1 MIMMRKKLL
10 MLAAI
15 KRSIIFGI
23 LWIIT
28 ISVSAQSGGWHKK
41 VSPLLHR
48 QVEEQQVA
56 ARRAASGEPT
66 ETFVGA
72 LVKLAE
78 GQNGSVLRREG
89 TILLDSLDGTYI
101 ALLPASRI
109 PAMASSE
116 QVVAIEAHESGKL
129 HMDVTHVTTGADKVQ
144 AGSTVGDKTIPAY
157 TGKGVVVGISD
168 GGFDYTHPMF
178 FDAQGNLRIK
188 KAWDVYAKNSN
199 GYGGIGAIYT
209 TKEEMLAAQGSK
221 DMQHTH
227 GAHVMGI
234 AAGSPWTA
242 KTYGG
247 AEVTYRGLA
256 YEADIVATTAGLYT
270 GDEEIDRANDE
281 KLMAFLYNTEY
292 LETLKANK
300 VNVNHILDIMG
311 LKLAFD
317 YAQEHNMPCVVNCSW
332 GMYFGYADHHDVV
345 DEFISKLLGPGR
357 ILVCSAGNEGSN
369 HIYIEKPANQYEWT
383 PSTMLYSP
391 TASFQIHSE
400 DEFEFD
406 LNMWKENGD
415 SPYVSYT
422 TGENIIKSAE
432 VRDYFDRA
440 ASTPYMQWQW
450 RDKAGNSRDIYLF
463 YSYEKGKTSG
473 YDYSFA
479 LNLPNDYYKDEL
491 AFITLT
497 FRSNS
502 GFKMVGSPNKLMFG
516 DKNEF
521 YNPYTIG
528 WPGTHPQ
535 AVTVGLTSHRN
546 YVTNIAGES
555 TYASGNQS
563 KEGVLVNWSSCGP
576 TLDGRQ
582 KPEVA
587 APGYNI
593 VSARSK
599 LYSGNTE
606 GWNDDNKLVVA
617 RGTYNG
623 EEREVLMLSGTSM
636 ASPVM
641 TGIVALW
648 LQAKPDL
655 TYDEIVATLS
665 RTCKKPQA
673 DLAYPNYGYG
683 YGEVDAYAGLLDI
696 LGVTTAIPTL
706 SQKLAG
712 VSLQG
717 RTLRIEGVTAP
728 TTVNV
733 YTLNGQ
739 KVFSAQTADGI
750 VNLPDL
756 PAAVYAVQCGALG
769 SSLIRM

>member
-1 MIMMRKKLL
+1 MKRTFVIALIGLL
-10 MLAAI
+10 
-15 KRSIIFGI
+15 
-23 LWIIT
+23 T
-28 ISVSAQSGGWHKK
+28 TCSVSAQTRSWSSK
-41 VSPLLHR
+41 VSPLLHK
-48 QVEEQQVA
+48 QVVEQQVS
-56 ARRAASGEPT
+56 ARRAPSGQPIENY
-66 ETFVGA
+66 VGA

-78 GQNGSVLRREG
+78 GQNGNVLRREG

-109 PAMASSE
+109 PAMASSD
-116 QVVAIEAHESGKL
+116 QVVAMEAHEGGKM

-178 FDAQGNLRIK
+178 RDAQGNLRIK
-188 KAWDVYAKNSN
+188 KAWDVFTTNSN
-199 GYGGIGAIYT
+199 GYGGIGTIYT
-209 TKEEMLAAQGSK
+209 TQEEMLAVQGSK
-221 DMQHTH
+221 DIDGTH
-227 GAHVMGI
+227 ATHVMGI

-242 KTYGG
+242 TSYDGTP
-247 AEVTYRGLA
+247 VTYRGLA
-256 YEADIVATTAGLYT
+256 YEADIVAATNGMDT
-270 GDEEIDRANDE
+270 GIKEIDKSLEERL
-281 KLMAFLYNTEY
+281 KAFLYNTEY
-292 LETLKANK
+292 LETLKANSLAI
-300 VNVNHILDIMG
+300 NNILDVMSIKM
-311 LKLAFD
+311 AFD

-332 GMYFGYADHHDVV
+332 GGFRGYADHTNVV

-357 ILVCSAGNEGSN
+357 ILVCSSGNEGDSYL
-369 HIYIEKPANQYEWT
+369 YIEKPANQYEWT
-383 PSTMLYSP
+383 P
-391 TASFQIHSE
+391 TATLNSSDATFQIHSE

-406 LNMWKENGD
+406 LNLWNNGN
-415 SPYVSYT
+415 VSYPEYT
-422 TGENIIKSAE
+422 TGRNPMKSTQ
-432 VRDYFDRA
+432 VRNDFDEA
-440 ASTPYMQWQW
+440 TYLPGIGWTW
-450 RDKAGNSRDIYLF
+450 KDKAGNERDINLF
-463 YSYEKGKTSG
+463 YSYVKSNKSG
-473 YDYSFA
+473 YDYKFI
-479 LNLPNDYYKDEL
+479 LELPTDYYNDEY
-491 AFITLT
+491 AYITLT

-502 GFKMVGSPNKLMFG
+502 GFQMVGSPDKLLFG

-535 AVTVGLTSHRN
+535 AIAVGLTSHRN

-555 TYASGNQS
+555 AYASGNQS

-576 TLDGRQ
+576 TLDGRM
-582 KPEVA
+582 KPDVA

-593 VSARSK
+593 ISARSK
-599 LYSGNTE
+599 LYSVNTE
-606 GWNDDNKLVVA
+606 GWNRDNKKVVA
-617 RGTYNG
+617 RGTYND

-648 LQAKPDL
+648 LQAKPTL
-655 TYDEIVATLS
+655 THDDIIATLS
-665 RTCKKPQA
+665 RTCKKPEPNTT
-673 DLAYPNYGYG
+673 YPNDRYG

-696 LGVTTAIPTL
+696 LGVTTSIPTL

-712 VSLQG
+712 VSLQD
-717 RTLRIEGVTAP
+717 RTLRIEGITEP
-728 TTVNV
+728 TTINV

-750 VNLPDL
+750 VTLPNL
-756 PAAVYAVQCGALG
+756 PAAVYAVQCGTLG

>member
-1 MIMMRKKLL
+1 MKRTFVIALIGLL
-10 MLAAI
+10 
-15 KRSIIFGI
+15 
-23 LWIIT
+23 T
-28 ISVSAQSGGWHKK
+28 TYSVSAQTGGWSSK
-41 VSPLLHR
+41 VSPLLHQ
-48 QVEEQQVA
+48 QVVEQQVA
-56 ARRAASGEPT
+56 ARRATRGEPT
-66 ETFVGA
+66 ETYVGA

-109 PAMASSE
+109 PAMASGE
-116 QVVAIEAHESGKL
+116 QVVAMEAHESGKM

-144 AGSTVGDKTIPAY
+144 AGSTVGGKTIPAY

-209 TKEEMLAAQGSK
+209 TQEEMLAAQGSK
-221 DMQHTH
+221 EMQDTH
-227 GAHVMGI
+227 ATHVMGI
-234 AAGSPWTA
+234 AAGSPWSA
-242 KTYGG
+242 QTYDNNW
-247 AEVTYRGLA
+247 VTYCGLA
-256 YEADIVATTAGLYT
+256 YEADIVAATAGLNT
-270 GDEEIDRANDE
+270 GDAEIDKAMDG
-281 KLMAFLYNTEY
+281 KLMDFLYNSEY

-300 VNVNHILDIMG
+300 LNVNHVLDIMS
-311 LKLAFD
+311 LKIAFD

-345 DEFISKLLGPGR
+345 DEFVSKLLGPGR
-357 ILVCSAGNEGSN
+357 ILVCSAGNDGN
-369 HIYIEKPANQYEWT
+369 KNIYIEKPADQYEWT
-383 PSTMLYSP
+383 PTPILYSFNS
-391 TASFQIHSE
+391 SFQIHSE

-406 LNMWKENGD
+406 LKMWEEYED
-415 SPYVSYT
+415 SPF
-422 TGENIIKSAE
+422 SAYGMSTPLTSAI
-432 VRDYFDRA
+432 VRDDY
-440 ASTPYMQWQW
+440 
-450 RDKAGNSRDIYLF
+450 DKATYYTPGIEWTWKDKKGKEHDLCLF
-463 YSYEKGKTSG
+463 YSYVKGVESG
-473 YDYSFA
+473 YDYSF
-479 LNLPNDYYKDEL
+479 NLVLPEEYYKDEL
-491 AFITLT
+491 AYITLT

-502 GFKMVGSPNKLMFG
+502 SFKMVGRPGILHFG
-516 DKNEF
+516 ESNEF

-535 AVTVGLTSHRN
+535 AVTVGLSSHRN
-546 YVTNIAGES
+546 YATNIAGES
-555 TYASGNQS
+555 TYAYGNQS
-563 KEGVLVNWSSCGP
+563 QEGLLVNWSSCGP
-576 TLDGRQ
+576 TFDDRQ

-593 VSARSK
+593 ISARSK
-599 LYSGNTE
+599 LYSDNTE

-617 RGTYNG
+617 RGTYNN

-655 TYDEIVATLS
+655 TYDEIIATLS
-665 RTCKKPQA
+665 RTCKKPEPNKT
-673 DLAYPNYGYG
+673 YPNNLYG

-712 VSLQG
+712 VTLQDH
-717 RTLRIEGVTAP
+717 TLRIEGITEP
-728 TTVNV
+728 ITVNV

-739 KVFSAQTADGI
+739 KVFTAQTADGI
-750 VNLPDL
+750 VTLPNL
-756 PAAVYAVQCGALG
+756 PAAVYAVQCGTLG

>member
-1 MIMMRKKLL
+1 MKRTFLIALL
-10 MLAAI
+10 GLLTT
-15 KRSIIFGI
+15 G
-23 LWIIT
+23 
-28 ISVSAQSGGWHKK
+28 SVSAQTGGWVSK
-41 VSPLLHR
+41 VSPLLHQ
-48 QVEEQQVA
+48 QVVEQQVA
-56 ARRAASGEPT
+56 ARRVATRAESGEPT
-66 ETFVGA
+66 ETYVGA

-78 GQNGSVLRREG
+78 GQNGSILRREG

-109 PAMASSE
+109 PAMASRE
-116 QVVAIEAHESGKL
+116 QVVAMEAHESGKM
-129 HMDVTHVTTGADKVQ
+129 HMDVTHMTTGADKVQ
-144 AGSTVGDKTIPAY
+144 SGSIVGGKTIPAY

-178 FDAQGNLRIK
+178 RDAQGNLRIK

-209 TKEEMLAAQGSK
+209 TQEEMLAAQGSK

-227 GAHVMGI
+227 ATHVMGI

-242 KTYGG
+242 KTNGD

-256 YEADIVATTAGLYT
+256 YEADIVAATAGLNS
-270 GDEEIDRANDE
+270 GNAEIDKAMDE
-281 KLMAFLYNTEY
+281 KLMAFLYNSEY

-300 VNVNHILDIMG
+300 LNVNHILDIMS
-311 LKLAFD
+311 LKIAFD

-345 DEFISKLLGPGR
+345 DEFISKLTGPGR
-357 ILVCSAGNEGSN
+357 ILVCSAGNDGGN
-369 HIYIEKPANQYEWT
+369 YIYIEKPADQYEWT
-383 PSTMLYSP
+383 PIATLFSP
-391 TASFQIHSE
+391 TSSFQIHSE

-406 LNMWKENGD
+406 LKMWEEYKG
-415 SPYVSYT
+415 SPFVAYGMST
-422 TGENIIKSAE
+422 PLTSAK
-432 VRDYFDRA
+432 VRDYYDNA
-440 ASTPYMQWQW
+440 ASMPSVEWTWK
-450 RDKAGNSRDIYLF
+450 DKNGKEHDLYLF
-463 YSYEKGKTSG
+463 YSYVKGVTSG
-473 YDYSFA
+473 YDYSF
-479 LNLPNDYYKDEL
+479 NLVLPEEFYKEEL

-502 GFKMVGSPNKLMFG
+502 SFKMVGRPGKLQFG
-516 DKNEF
+516 EKNEF

-555 TYASGNQS
+555 TYASGNKS
-563 KEGVLVNWSSCGP
+563 AEGFLVNWSSCGP
-576 TLDGRQ
+576 TLDGRL
-582 KPEVA
+582 KPDVA

-593 VSARSK
+593 ISARSK

-617 RGTYNG
+617 RGTYNN

-641 TGIVALW
+641 TGVVALW
-648 LQAKPDL
+648 LQAKPTL
-655 TYDEIVATLS
+655 THDEIIATLS

-673 DLAYPNYGYG
+673 NLDYPNYGYG

-706 SQKLAG
+706 SQKLMG
-712 VSLQG
+712 VTLQG
-717 RTLRIEGVTAP
+717 RTLRIEGITEP
-728 TTVNV
+728 TTVNI
-733 YTLNGQ
+733 YTLNGR
-739 KVFSAQTADGI
+739 KVFSTQTYDGI

-756 PAAVYAVQCGALG
+756 PAAVYAVQCGTLG